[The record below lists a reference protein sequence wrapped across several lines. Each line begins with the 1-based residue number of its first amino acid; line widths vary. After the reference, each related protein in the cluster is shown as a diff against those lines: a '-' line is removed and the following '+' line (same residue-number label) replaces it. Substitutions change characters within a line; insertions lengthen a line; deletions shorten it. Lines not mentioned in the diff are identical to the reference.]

1 MGRRHLARELA
12 LKVLFELEADGGD
25 VERSLQYH
33 LAESR
38 ADAEVAD
45 FARTLIFG
53 VREHQADI
61 DAHLAEVS
69 RNWGLDQMAK
79 VERTLLRIAA
89 FEIRYLPS
97 VPLKAA
103 INESIE
109 LAKTFGGPDS
119 GKFVNG
125 ILGRI
130 AADEEVRRHPDEA
143 VAQMDYETAAAELER
158 TVQQLGKEQED
169 LAESVRTFERG
180 LALARRCAR
189 LLDEAE
195 RRLNELAPAGERPPG
210 P

>member
-25 VERSLQYH
+25 AERALQYH
-33 LAESR
+33 VAESR

-45 FARTLIFG
+45 FARSLILG
-53 VREHQADI
+53 VIEHRAEI
-61 DAHLAEVS
+61 DARLAEAS

-79 VERTLLRIAA
+79 VERTLLRIAG
-89 FEIRYLPS
+89 FEILFLPS

-130 AADEEVRRHPDEA
+130 AADAEARRPPED
-143 VAQMDYETAAAELER
+143 QAAA
-158 TVQQLGKEQED
+158 
-169 LAESVRTFERG
+169 VRD
-180 LALARRCAR
+180 AS
-189 LLDEAE
+189 
-195 RRLNELAPAGERPPG
+195 
-210 P
+210 

>member
-25 VERSLQYH
+25 AERALQYH
-33 LAESR
+33 VAESR

-45 FARTLIFG
+45 FARTLILG
-53 VREHQADI
+53 VLEHRAEI
-61 DAHLAEVS
+61 DARLAEAS

-79 VERTLLRIAA
+79 VERTLLRIAG
-89 FEIRYLPS
+89 FEILFLPS

-130 AADEEVRRHPDEA
+130 AVDAEA
-143 VAQMDYETAAAELER
+143 GRPPEDQAAA
-158 TVQQLGKEQED
+158 
-169 LAESVRTFERG
+169 VRD
-180 LALARRCAR
+180 AS
-189 LLDEAE
+189 
-195 RRLNELAPAGERPPG
+195 
-210 P
+210 

>member
-12 LKVLFELEADGGD
+12 LKVLFELESDRGD
-25 VERSLQYH
+25 AERALQYH
-33 LAESR
+33 VNESH
-38 ADAEVAD
+38 ADAEVAE
-45 FARTLIFG
+45 FARTLILG
-53 VREHQADI
+53 VLEHREEI
-61 DAHLAEVS
+61 DARLAEAS

-89 FEIRYLPS
+89 FEILYLPS

-130 AADEEVRRHPDEA
+130 AAEAESRRQPGDP
-143 VAQMDYETAAAELER
+143 AAAMP
-158 TVQQLGKEQED
+158 D
-169 LAESVRTFERG
+169 PS
-180 LALARRCAR
+180 
-189 LLDEAE
+189 
-195 RRLNELAPAGERPPG
+195 
-210 P
+210 

>member
-12 LKVLFELEADGGD
+12 LKVLFELENNGGD
-25 VERSLQYH
+25 AERSLQYH
-33 LAESR
+33 VAESR

-45 FARTLIFG
+45 FARILIQG
-53 VREHQADI
+53 VREHRAEI
-61 DAHLAEVS
+61 DVLLAEAS

-79 VERTLLRIAA
+79 VERTLLRIAT
-89 FEIRYLPS
+89 FEIRYLPD

-130 AADEEVRRHPDEA
+130 AADAEIRHH
-143 VAQMDYETAAAELER
+143 
-158 TVQQLGKEQED
+158 
-169 LAESVRTFERG
+169 
-180 LALARRCAR
+180 
-189 LLDEAE
+189 
-195 RRLNELAPAGERPPG
+195 PATKGEG
-210 P
+210 NG

>member
-12 LKVLFELEADGGD
+12 LKVLFELESDRGD
-25 VERSLQYH
+25 AERALQYH
-33 LAESR
+33 VTESR
-38 ADAEVAD
+38 ADAEVTE
-45 FARTLIFG
+45 FARTLILG
-53 VREHQADI
+53 VLEHREEI
-61 DAHLAEVS
+61 DARLAEAS

-89 FEIRYLPS
+89 FEILYLPS

-130 AADEEVRRHPDEA
+130 AAEAESRRQPGDP
-143 VAQMDYETAAAELER
+143 AAAMP
-158 TVQQLGKEQED
+158 D
-169 LAESVRTFERG
+169 PS
-180 LALARRCAR
+180 
-189 LLDEAE
+189 
-195 RRLNELAPAGERPPG
+195 
-210 P
+210 

>member
-25 VERSLQYH
+25 VVRSLQYH

-97 VPLKAA
+97 VPLKAPSH
-103 INESIE
+103 ES
-109 LAKTFGGPDS
+109 T
-119 GKFVNG
+119 
-125 ILGRI
+125 
-130 AADEEVRRHPDEA
+130 
-143 VAQMDYETAAAELER
+143 
-158 TVQQLGKEQED
+158 
-169 LAESVRTFERG
+169 
-180 LALARRCAR
+180 
-189 LLDEAE
+189 
-195 RRLNELAPAGERPPG
+195 ERPQPVG
-210 P
+210 RP

>member
-12 LKVLFELEADGGD
+12 LKVLFELESDGGD
-25 VERSLQYH
+25 VERSLKYH
-33 LAESR
+33 VAESR
-38 ADAEVAD
+38 ADAQVAE
-45 FARTLIFG
+45 FARVLVEG
-53 VREHQADI
+53 VRDHQSDI
-61 DAHLAEVS
+61 DGQLAEAS

-79 VERTLLRIAA
+79 VERTLLRIAT

-130 AADEEVRRHPDEA
+130 AA
-143 VAQMDYETAAAELER
+143 
-158 TVQQLGKEQED
+158 
-169 LAESVRTFERG
+169 
-180 LALARRCAR
+180 
-189 LLDEAE
+189 EAE
-195 RRLNELAPAGERPPG
+195 IRRPSADQAATKEAS
-210 P
+210 